1 MGACV
6 HEWMGACIHVC
17 VGGVCVGG
25 RVCMRGCVFACV
37 GVCCMCVCVKGR
49 NQKHLYRWFR
59 LERGRGEKRE
69 RREEGKGKISYE
81 GEKGERGGREEEEDL
96 TSDTPLLSGSPTGS

>member
-1 MGACV
+1 M
-6 HEWMGACIHVC
+6 W
-17 VGGVCVGG
+17 GGVC
-25 RVCMRGCVFACV
+25 ACV
-37 GVCCMCVCVKGR
+37 GVCLHVWVCVACVCVKGR